1 MALLRKAGIALAAT
15 GAAHFAAPKM
25 FEPISRA
32 GFPRDTQAWIKRNGA
47 TEVALGLALTARPT
61 RKAGLVGVAAY
72 FGWLGA
78 RVAYHRKNAA

>member
-25 FEPISRA
+25 FEPISRV
-32 GFPRDTQAWIKRNGA
+32 GFPQDTEAWIKRNGA
-47 TEVALGLALTARPT
+47 TELALGLALTTKKT
-61 RKAGLVGVAAY
+61 RRAGLVGVAAY

-78 RVAYHRKNAA
+78 RVAYQRRNA

>member
-15 GAAHFAAPKM
+15 GAAHFAAPQI

-32 GFPRDTQAWIKRNGA
+32 GFPQDTEVWIKRNGA
-47 TEVALGLALTARPT
+47 TELALGLALTMKRT

-78 RVAYHRKNAA
+78 RVAQHRQEA

>member
-47 TEVALGLALTARPT
+47 TEVALGLALTTKRT
-61 RKAGLVGVAAY
+61 RKIGAVGVAAY

-78 RVAYHRKNAA
+78 RVAYHRQNAA